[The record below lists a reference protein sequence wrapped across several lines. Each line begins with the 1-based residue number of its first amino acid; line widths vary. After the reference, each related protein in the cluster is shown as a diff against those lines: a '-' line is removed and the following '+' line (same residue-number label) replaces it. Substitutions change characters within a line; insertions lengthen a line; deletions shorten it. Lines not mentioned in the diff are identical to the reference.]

1 MSEEAT
7 TAQHSR
13 KASTSSSSSKNNKEI
28 QTGLKQLQLL
38 QAFQN
43 GDIDELDALLQN
55 HSREDCTFALFLCIQ
70 CANASMV
77 KHILSVFDVD
87 LNAYDKNQNTPLH
100 LAAMAGRQDV
110 VETLLLHPDINYNLL
125 NGNNLK
131 AWQVASSNT
140 LADFMK
146 GFCAMYTKETARE
159 FKHAFEERNFDTLD
173 YLMRHNEYNSAIDLN
188 EIDVDTGQTY
198 LHLATKAKDVEL
210 VSWLLNH
217 NADPFRRDKFGK
229 LPVDY
234 TRDESL
240 RSLFR
245 NQTSETTSQP
255 PSSVDPNI
263 SGYLKKWTN
272 YKSGYKLRWFSLRNG
287 VLSYYKNQDD
297 ASSACR
303 GSINL
308 SLARLVY
315 DPKQP
320 TIFQVIGRGS
330 VRYSVKA
337 NSPVEA
343 HRWIDAIAFAIEHDQ
358 ENEKQKNSDAV
369 SIGTYDIPV
378 PTNQGMMFSSEHL
391 PWNET
396 DSYAGSDDEHEEDM
410 PHRESYEFNMN
421 IAKYKVDIMHSLINS
436 AISHDKYKQDPAL
449 MQVFEGI
456 EDAFSTLENNV
467 IEILHLQHEAEIHY
481 KRKLENATR
490 INALW
495 AENLKTVVEEQDQI
509 EERYHRS
516 ENHRRRTKRALRKL
530 ASSIKNDKNN
540 GQFNE
545 TASLSSTSLS
555 SDFSEEDQE
564 NDRDTFFDANAN
576 QTPSRIQSPS
586 KETPPAVGQYPFDD
600 SPVPTAGQYPTD
612 ETSAP
617 SGERYPPTE
626 TSVPP
631 SERYPPAEEFAPPGG
646 HDHPAKAS
654 APSGE
659 RYPPAEEFAP
669 PGGHDHPAKASAPS
683 GERYPPAEEFAPP
696 NEQDSR
702 ARASAPSGDH
712 YPPTEDASSKMNE
725 KPVFQGNSPGTEA
738 PEHPPYSAPI
748 GASGVA
754 GDRKNNEKQAPTEE
768 PKSDSRSLDLQKS
781 FHGYEAPLRLDLG
794 IKDDRPKI
802 SLWSIL
808 KGMIG
813 KDMTKMALP
822 VSFNEPTSLLQRV
835 AEDMEYTDLLEIAS
849 QQKDPAWRALYVAAF
864 AASEYASTINR
875 VAKPFN
881 PLLGE
886 TYELCRPDKGYR
898 FLIEQ
903 VSHHPPIG
911 AAYSESLNWKYYGE
925 SSVKSKFYGKS
936 FDISPLGTWYLEL
949 KTPSGNV
956 ELFTWKKI
964 TSSVVGIISG
974 SPTIDNYGQMMVQN
988 HSSHVNCLLEFKPR
1002 GWRGTNAYEVK
1013 GSIQSSSDT
1022 PEYTVNGH
1030 WDDKIFAY
1038 NAGSNKTM
1046 LWQNHER
1053 PPRPFNLTPFAISL
1067 NALTDELKPWLPPTD
1082 TRWRP
1087 DQRAME
1093 VGQYDFAADE
1103 KSRVEEKQR
1112 TKKKMRDLGQIE
1124 EWKPKWFSQQKHP
1137 VTGEEYWMFNGDY
1150 WNVREEAGKANLS
1163 GQSFEW
1169 PGADDIF

>member
-7 TAQHSR
+7 AAQHSR
-13 KASTSSSSSKNNKEI
+13 KASTSSSSSKNKKEI

-43 GDIDELDALLQN
+43 GDVNEVDALLQN
-55 HSREDCTFALFLCIQ
+55 HSREDCTFALFLSIQ

-87 LNAYDKNQNTPLH
+87 LNAYDKNHNTPLH
-100 LAAMAGRQDV
+100 LAAMAGRQDI

-131 AWQVASSNT
+131 AWQVASSNI

-159 FKHAFEERNFDTLD
+159 FKHAFQERNFDTLD

-188 EIDVDTGQTY
+188 DIDVDTGQTY
-198 LHLATKAKDVEL
+198 LHIAAKARDLEL
-210 VSWLLNH
+210 VRWLLNN
-217 NADPFRRDKFGK
+217 NADPYRRDKFGK

-234 TRDESL
+234 TKDESL

-245 NQTSETTSQP
+245 NQTETTSHP

-272 YKSGYKLRWFSLRNG
+272 YKSGYKLRWFSLHDG

-320 TIFQVIGRGS
+320 TVFQVIGRGS

-343 HRWIDAIAFAIEHDQ
+343 HRWIDAISFAIEHDEGN
-358 ENEKQKNSDAV
+358 ENQKNSDAM

-378 PTNQGMMFSSEHL
+378 STSRSATFSSEHL

-396 DSYAGSDDEHEEDM
+396 DSYAGSDDEHEGDM

-421 IAKYKVDIMHSLINS
+421 IAKHKVDILHGLINS
-436 AISHDKYKQDPAL
+436 AVSHEKYKQDPAL

-456 EDAFSTLENNV
+456 ENAFSTLQNNV

-516 ENHRRRTKRALRKL
+516 ENHRRRTKRELRRL
-530 ASSIKNDKNN
+530 VSSMKNNPNN
-540 GQFNE
+540 GQINE

-555 SDFSEEDQE
+555 SDFSEEDQD
-564 NDRDTFFDANAN
+564 NDRETFFDANAN

-586 KETPPAVGQYPFDD
+586 KETPPTFNQYPFDD
-600 SPVPTAGQYPTD
+600 APAPTAGKYPSSEAPAPSNEQPPPAEKPVSHDERYPLADMSSPSDELNPPPKASAPSDEQYPT
-612 ETSAP
+612 EGNFAP
-617 SGERYPPTE
+617 PRGGQHPPAKAPVSPPGERYPP
-626 TSVPP
+626 SV
-631 SERYPPAEEFAPPGG
+631 G
-646 HDHPAKAS
+646 
-654 APSGE
+654 
-659 RYPPAEEFAP
+659 
-669 PGGHDHPAKASAPS
+669 
-683 GERYPPAEEFAPP
+683 
-696 NEQDSR
+696 
-702 ARASAPSGDH
+702 
-712 YPPTEDASSKMNE
+712 ASSGMNE
-725 KPVFQGNSPGTEA
+725 KPAFQEK
-738 PEHPPYSAPI
+738 PPNVRENQQRPPHSVPS
-748 GASGVA
+748 GAAV
-754 GDRKNNEKQAPTEE
+754 DRKDDEKQGPSDG
-768 PKSDSRSLDLQKS
+768 PKSDPRLLDLQRS
-781 FHGYEAPLRLDLG
+781 FQGYEAPLRTDLG

-849 QQKDPAWRALYVAAF
+849 QQKDPAWRVLYVAAF

-886 TYELCRPDKGYR
+886 TYEFCRPDKGYR

-911 AAYSESLNWKYYGE
+911 AACAESLNWKYYGE

-949 KTPSGNV
+949 RNPSGNM

-974 SPTIDNYGQMMVQN
+974 NPTIDNYGQMLVQN
-988 HSSHVNCLLEFKPR
+988 HSSHVNCLLDFKPR

-1013 GSIQSSSDT
+1013 GSIQSTSDT

-1030 WDDKIFAY
+1030 WNDKIFAY

-1046 LWQNHER
+1046 IWQNHER

-1067 NALTDELKPWLPPTD
+1067 NALSDELKPWLPPTD
-1082 TRWRP
+1082 TRLRP

-1093 VGQYDFAADE
+1093 DGQYDFAADE
-1103 KSRVEEKQR
+1103 KNRVEEKQR
-1112 TKKKMRDLGQIE
+1112 DRRRMRDQGQME
-1124 EWKPKWFSQQKHP
+1124 EWKPKWFSLQKHP
-1137 VTGEEYWMFNGDY
+1137 ITGEDYWKFNGEYWSI
-1150 WNVREEAGKANLS
+1150 REAAGKARLS

-1169 PGADDIF
+1169 PGVEDIF

>member
-1 MSEEAT
+1 MGEEAVG
-7 TAQHSR
+7 AQHSR
-13 KASTSSSSSKNNKEI
+13 KGSTSSSSSISKKDI
-28 QTGLKQLQLL
+28 QTSLKQLQLL

-43 GDIDELDALLQN
+43 GDIAEVDALLQN
-55 HSREDCTFALFLCIQ
+55 HSKEDCTYALFLSIQ

-87 LNAYDKNQNTPLH
+87 LNAYDKSQNTPLH

-110 VETLLLHPDINYNLL
+110 VEILLLHPDINYNLL

-131 AWQVASSNT
+131 PWQVASSNA
-140 LADFMK
+140 LMDFMK

-159 FKHAFEERNFDTLD
+159 FKQGFQERNFDTLD

-188 EIDVDTGQTY
+188 EIDIESGQTY
-198 LHLATKAKDVEL
+198 LHSATKAKDIEL
-210 VSWLLNH
+210 VRWLLNH
-217 NADPFRRDKFGK
+217 NADPYRRDKFGK

-234 TRDESL
+234 TKDENL
-240 RSLFR
+240 RSLLR
-245 NQTSETTSQP
+245 NQPSETNSDL
-255 PSSVDPNI
+255 SSSSDQNI

-272 YKSGYKLRWFSLRNG
+272 YKSGYKLRWFNLHNG

-308 SLARLVY
+308 NLARLVY

-320 TIFQVIGRGS
+320 TVFQVIGRGS
-330 VRYSVKA
+330 VRYSVRA

-343 HRWIDAIAFAIEHDQ
+343 RRWINAISHAIEHGQDTERNQ
-358 ENEKQKNSDAV
+358 NSDAV
-369 SIGTYDIPV
+369 SIGTYDIPI
-378 PTNQGMMFSSEHL
+378 PAKRGMSFSSEHL

-396 DSYAGSDDEHEEDM
+396 DSYAGSEDEHEEM
-410 PHRESYEFNMN
+410 PNRESYEFNIN
-421 IAKYKVDIMHSLINS
+421 IAKYKVDILQSLINS
-436 AISHDKYKQDPAL
+436 AVSHEKYKQDPSL

-456 EDAFSTLENNV
+456 ENAFATLQKTVMEV
-467 IEILHLQHEAEIHY
+467 LHLQHEAEIYY
-481 KRKLENATR
+481 KRKLENAKS

-516 ENHRRRTKRALRKL
+516 ETHRRRTKRALRKL
-530 ASSIKNDKNN
+530 ASSVENNRNN
-540 GQFNE
+540 GQINE

-555 SDFSEEDQE
+555 SDFTEEDQE
-564 NDRDTFFDANAN
+564 EDRETFFDANAN
-576 QTPSRIQSPS
+576 QTPARIQSPS
-586 KETPPAVGQYPFDD
+586 KETPPTVGRYPTED
-600 SPVPTAGQYPTD
+600 SPVPTAGKYP
-612 ETSAP
+612 S
-617 SGERYPPTE
+617 
-626 TSVPP
+626 
-631 SERYPPAEEFAPPGG
+631 
-646 HDHPAKAS
+646 
-654 APSGE
+654 
-659 RYPPAEEFAP
+659 
-669 PGGHDHPAKASAPS
+669 
-683 GERYPPAEEFAPP
+683 
-696 NEQDSR
+696 
-702 ARASAPSGDH
+702 
-712 YPPTEDASSKMNE
+712 
-725 KPVFQGNSPGTEA
+725 TEA
-738 PEHPPYSAPI
+738 PAPTGDQSSSKVSSQRNEQPALQGELPEGAEDQQNIPPSSAP
-748 GASGVA
+748 GVA
-754 GDRKNNEKQAPTEE
+754 GGTEKQEKKAPSNEAE
-768 PKSDSRSLDLQKS
+768 ADPLFSELQKS
-781 FHGYEAPLRLDLG
+781 FHGYEAPLRLNLG
-794 IKDDRPKI
+794 VNDDRPKI
-802 SLWSIL
+802 SLWGIL

-835 AEDMEYTDLLEIAS
+835 AEDMEYTDLLNLAS
-849 QQKDPAWRALYVAAF
+849 QQDDPAWRVLYVAAF

-898 FLIEQ
+898 FVIEQ
-903 VSHHPPIG
+903 VSHHPPVG
-911 AAYSESLNWKYYGE
+911 AAYSESVNWKYYGE

-949 KTPSGNV
+949 KTPSGKT

-964 TSSVVGIISG
+964 TSSVVGIIAG
-974 SPTIDNYGQMMVQN
+974 NPTIDNYGQMLVQN
-988 HSSHVNCLLEFKPR
+988 HSDDVNCILDFKPR
-1002 GWRGTNAYEVK
+1002 GWRGTHAYEVK
-1013 GSIQSSSDT
+1013 GSVQSTSDV

-1030 WDDKIFAY
+1030 WNDKIFAY
-1038 NAGSNKTM
+1038 NSGSNKTM

-1082 TRWRP
+1082 TRLRP

-1093 VGQYDFAADE
+1093 VGQYDLAAEE
-1103 KSRVEEKQR
+1103 KNRLEEKQR
-1112 TKKKMRDLGQIE
+1112 GKRKMRDQGEVQ
-1124 EWKPKWFSQQKHP
+1124 EWRPRWFSMKKHP
-1137 VTGEEYWMFNGDY
+1137 ITGEDYWEFSGEY
-1150 WNVREEAGKANLS
+1150 WNVREEAGKAKLS

-1169 PGADDIF
+1169 PGVENIF